1 LKPWQNKEWCIP
13 AKENAE
19 FVCAMEDV
27 LNVYKRSYDETHPLI
42 CMDESSKQHIK
53 ETRQPITAKPSAV
66 GSWQLESMT
75 WSMNGMV

>member
-27 LNVYKRSYDETHPLI
+27 LDVYKRSHNETHPLVS
-42 CMDESSKQHIK
+42 MDKSSKEHI
-53 ETRQPITAKPSAV
+53 
-66 GSWQLESMT
+66 
-75 WSMNGMV
+75 N